1 MSGLLGQESQE
12 LSRLNLALAF
22 SVPCIP
28 SFLLTPPDA
37 NVRLG
42 FFQHLHQYRGAESCS
57 VLWTWRFFYV
67 IQCSCWALALQY
79 CRASRKQESTI
90 ANHYI
95 SRLSTAVS
103 AVSHSVLPYQH
114 EVQDAIDRA
123 GLDATLLREFCT
135 LGAMVLVPWQHCP
148 LFDGSTGSCS
158 MRTLRL
164 WFFTWDFK
172 TWTGHD
178 WIGGVMNWFSSPS
191 SFLSPQGRPCAFG
204 TLWGDCGHPDVHH
217 HDANQLGLG
226 WSFHRTRNVSSNKSS
241 PSHSVDARNE

>member
-1 MSGLLGQESQE
+1 MQCF
-12 LSRLNLALAF
+12 LNLA
-22 SVPCIP
+22 
-28 SFLLTPPDA
+28 FLLRYPVFLLSAGP
-37 NVRLG
+37 
-42 FFQHLHQYRGAESCS
+42 QH
-57 VLWTWRFFYV
+57 
-67 IQCSCWALALQY
+67 
-79 CRASRKQESTI
+79 CRASQKQESTI

-164 WFFTWDFK
+164 
-172 TWTGHD
+172 
-178 WIGGVMNWFSSPS
+178 
-191 SFLSPQGRPCAFG
+191 
-204 TLWGDCGHPDVHH
+204 
-217 HDANQLGLG
+217 
-226 WSFHRTRNVSSNKSS
+226 
-241 PSHSVDARNE
+241 